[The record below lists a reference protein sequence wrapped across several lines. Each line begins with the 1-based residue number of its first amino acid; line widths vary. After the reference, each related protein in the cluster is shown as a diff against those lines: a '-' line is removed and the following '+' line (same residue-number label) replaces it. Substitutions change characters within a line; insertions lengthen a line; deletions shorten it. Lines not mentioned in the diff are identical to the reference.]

1 MSKQPT
7 SRLGRLARL
16 SGLTSKVGSSYL
28 GQRVAAVFQDDDTRK
43 DAMRRLHITNAERV
57 AETMGQLKGAAMKV
71 GQGLAQI
78 AEGLDLPEE
87 VGRALSKLNDRA
99 EAVPF
104 QTIREDIERELEAP
118 LDKLFSR
125 IDPEPLGTA
134 SLAQAHAAWLPD
146 GRPVVV
152 KVLHR
157 HIEHSVA
164 SDLTALKGL
173 FVTGKIL
180 QRDRA
185 EVDMIFDEI
194 RERLEEELD
203 YYNEAANLNFFA
215 NAFRDVPGI
224 RVPAT
229 HPSLCT
235 GRVLTMDRLPGKPLE
250 EFLKDAD
257 ERARQQAGLN
267 LARSFFVMVYEL
279 RALHADPHAGN
290 YLFEPDGTLGILDF
304 GCVKRFDEYF
314 VADYARVAEHG
325 IAGDKH
331 TTLQLLRKL
340 GGLCSEDPGAA
351 ELLWELVEI
360 MAMPFRAGKFM
371 AGGPEDDLQERT
383 RNIGPRFLRYPEI
396 RTPRDMIYLHRAL
409 GGIYSMLRRLQVSA
423 NWRAL
428 SRPYHEQ
435 AIKRAEGRV

>member
-1 MSKQPT
+1 MD
-7 SRLGRLARL
+7 AR
-16 SGLTSKVGSSYL
+16 TTTTY
-28 GQRVAAVFQDDDTRK
+28 
-43 DAMRRLHITNAERV
+43 
-57 AETMGQLKGAAMKV
+57 
-71 GQGLAQI
+71 
-78 AEGLDLPEE
+78 
-87 VGRALSKLNDRA
+87 
-99 EAVPF
+99 
-104 QTIREDIERELEAP
+104 
-118 LDKLFSR
+118 
-125 IDPEPLGTA
+125 
-134 SLAQAHAAWLPD
+134 
-146 GRPVVV
+146 
-152 KVLHR
+152 
-157 HIEHSVA
+157 
-164 SDLTALKGL
+164 
-173 FVTGKIL
+173 
-180 QRDRA
+180 
-185 EVDMIFDEI
+185 
-194 RERLEEELD
+194 
-203 YYNEAANLNFFA
+203 
-215 NAFRDVPGI
+215 
-224 RVPAT
+224 
-229 HPSLCT
+229 
-235 GRVLTMDRLPGKPLE
+235 
-250 EFLKDAD
+250 
-257 ERARQQAGLN
+257 
-267 LARSFFVMVYEL
+267 
-279 RALHADPHAGN
+279 ADPHAGN
-290 YLFEPDGTLGILDF
+290 YLFEPDGSLGILDF

>member
-16 SGLTSKVGSSYL
+16 SGLTSKVGTSYL
-28 GQRVAAVFQDDDTRK
+28 GQRVAAVFQDEDARK

-71 GQGLAQI
+71 GQGLAQL
-78 AEGLDLPEE
+78 AEGLELPDE

-99 EAVPF
+99 EPVPF
-104 QTIREDIERELEAP
+104 KTIREDIERELEAP
-118 LDKLFSR
+118 LDQLFSR

-157 HIEHSVA
+157 HIEDSVA
-164 SDLTALKGL
+164 SDLAALKGL
-173 FVTGKIL
+173 FLTGKIL

-185 EVDMIFDEI
+185 EVDVIFDEI
-194 RERLEEELD
+194 RQRLEEELD

-229 HPSLCT
+229 HPTLCT

-250 EFLKDAD
+250 EFLLDAD

-267 LARSFFVMVYEL
+267 LARTFFIMVYEL

-290 YLFEPDGTLGILDF
+290 YLFEPDGTVGVLDF

-325 IAGDKH
+325 ISGDKE
-331 TTLQLLRKL
+331 TTLKLLRKL
-340 GGLCSEDPGAA
+340 GGLCSEDPAAA

-435 AIKRAEGRV
+435 AIRRAEGRV